1 MKKPDI
7 LKPKNLYRE
16 LSPNILEDYICT
28 VVHAHFKG
36 RMFYMISQMFTGGE
50 DEELYMLF
58 DEEQTEKLMMK
69 FQTHDPE
76 TFMYRLHKRF
86 WNRHGSN
93 VWYSFERFCDNK
105 GIEYEVILR

>member
-1 MKKPDI
+1 MKKKI
-7 LKPKNLYRE
+7 VIF
-16 LSPNILEDYICT
+16 SG
-28 VVHAHFKG
+28 AG
-36 RMFYMISQMFTGGE
+36 MSQESGLPTFRGE

-58 DEEQTEKLMMK
+58 DEEQTQKLMMK

-86 WNRHGSN
+86 RNRHGSN

>member
-7 LKPKNLYRE
+7 LKPKDLYRE
-16 LSPNILEDYICT
+16 LSPNIPEDYTCT
-28 VVHAHFKG
+28 IVHAHFKG
-36 RMFYMISQMFTGGE
+36 RKFYMVSQMFTGGE

-86 WNRHGSN
+86 WDRDGDD
-93 VWYSFERFCDNK
+93 VWYRFEKFCNDK